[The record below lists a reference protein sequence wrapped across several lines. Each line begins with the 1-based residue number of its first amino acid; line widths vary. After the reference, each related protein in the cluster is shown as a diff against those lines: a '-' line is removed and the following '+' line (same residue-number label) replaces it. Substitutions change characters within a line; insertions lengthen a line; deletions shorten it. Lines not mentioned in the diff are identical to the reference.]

1 MGLSH
6 DPLFRSLIALSVLLT
21 VHFLHAQDGI
31 GTSATMEDFA
41 LPEYKKGGGQLQ
53 YIVYGRKARN
63 LGAFIN
69 LENPILDVVRKN
81 TNIFDVKQLLGESF
95 YPFGSD
101 SKTVE
106 EFWKA
111 HPTSDAILNTVSAV
125 YDKNTKILRGDDV
138 VELRAREMDMQGVG
152 FDADF
157 DKRLVHIRSKVKVI
171 IRSQARER
179 AAESKQ
185 MNNKSQESK

>member
-1 MGLSH
+1 MGFSH
-6 DPLFRSLIALSVLLT
+6 DPLFRSLIAFSVLLT
-21 VHFLHAQDGI
+21 VHLHAQDGI

-69 LENPILDVVRKN
+69 LENPVLDVVKKN

-101 SKTVE
+101 PKTVA
-106 EFWKA
+106 EFWEK
-111 HPTSDAILNTVSAV
+111 HPTSEAILSTASAV

-185 MNNKSQESK
+185 MNNKSQEPK

>member
-6 DPLFRSLIALSVLLT
+6 GTLFRPLTVLLLL
-21 VHFLHAQDGI
+21 FALGLAAQDGI

-53 YIVYGRKARN
+53 YIIYGKKAQN

-69 LENPILDVVRKN
+69 LTEPVLDVVKKN
-81 TNIFDVKQLLGESF
+81 TNIFGVNQLLGQSL

-101 SKTVE
+101 AKTVA
-106 EFWKA
+106 EFWKKY
-111 HPTSDAILNTVSAV
+111 PTSDAILTTRTAV
-125 YDKNTKILRGDDV
+125 YDKNTKILRGDDI

-157 DKRLVHIRSKVKVI
+157 DKRLVHIREKVKVI

-179 AAESKQ
+179 AANTKS
-185 MNNKSQESK
+185 MNNQSLENQ